1 MKADKLLLPLLFCT
15 LAGCGDK
22 GGSSSPDKSGEFEGI
37 WTSTTYG
44 TTYEINGDRVIVYQ
58 HDSEYCIGLHSVGGV
73 RPADLEALFVL
84 DDNGQSITDPGDNG
98 VLSIHAPA
106 IRYVKSDSLPAPCEY
121 PVATIDDPGY
131 ERNPMLDLAIFARTF
146 ADYYLSFDLKQADW
160 VSISQQATAR
170 VSSDSSDEDLLDAL
184 YEMITP
190 LADAHVHISSEE
202 LGIASVNGKPV
213 LVERLIAEYAS
224 QNGLALPLP
233 ASHQEGVSSYIENQ
247 LELYV
252 DIILSYA
259 ADETD
264 LRSGANGQL
273 IWYQTE
279 DIAYLQ
285 INAMTEFSADADDNA
300 AELAALEEALD
311 HCLEDIQDSAGLI
324 VDVRTNNG
332 GQDFLSMAIASRFV
346 STEQL
351 AFSKQARQGNDKAEL
366 QYAYIQPRGD
376 FQYLKPVVLLT
387 STSTVSAAEV
397 FTLIMRSLPQ
407 VTVVGEATQGALSN
421 TLERKLPNGFSFS
434 LSNEFYYSTEG
445 EWFEGSGI
453 PVDVEVPFFTQEQR
467 EAESD
472 AGLEMA
478 YAILTGN

>member
-1 MKADKLLLPLLFCT
+1 MKADNLLLPLLFCA

-22 GGSSSPDKSGEFEGI
+22 GGSSTPQSSAFEGI
-37 WTSTTYG
+37 WTSETYG
-44 TTYEINGDRVIVYQ
+44 TTYEINSARVSVYQ
-58 HDSEYCIGLHSVGGV
+58 HDSEYCIRLDSVSGV
-73 RPADLEALFVL
+73 SSTELEALFVL
-84 DDNGQSITDPGDNG
+84 DDSGQSITDPGDNG
-98 VLSIHAPA
+98 VLSFHAPA
-106 IRYVKSDSLPAPCEY
+106 IRYVKSDYLPAPCEN

-131 ERNPMLDLAIFARTF
+131 QRDPMLDLAIFARTF

-160 VSISQQATAR
+160 ALIVEQAAAR
-170 VSSDSSDEDLLDAL
+170 VSEDSSDENILDAL

-202 LGIASVNGKPV
+202 LGTASVNGKAV
-213 LVERLIAEYAS
+213 LIERLIAEYANL
-224 QNGLALPLP
+224 NGLSLPLP
-233 ASHQEGVSSYIENQ
+233 ANHLEGVGSYIESQ
-247 LELYV
+247 LELYI
-252 DIILSYA
+252 DITLSYA
-259 ADETD
+259 ADEAD

-273 IWYQTE
+273 IWYQVD

-285 INAMTEFSADADDNA
+285 INAMMGFSADTDDNA

-324 VDVRTNNG
+324 IDVRTNNG

>member
-1 MKADKLLLPLLFCT
+1 
-15 LAGCGDK
+15 
-22 GGSSSPDKSGEFEGI
+22 
-37 WTSTTYG
+37 
-44 TTYEINGDRVIVYQ
+44 
-58 HDSEYCIGLHSVGGV
+58 
-73 RPADLEALFVL
+73 
-84 DDNGQSITDPGDNG
+84 
-98 VLSIHAPA
+98 
-106 IRYVKSDSLPAPCEY
+106 
-121 PVATIDDPGY
+121 
-131 ERNPMLDLAIFARTF
+131 
-146 ADYYLSFDLKQADW
+146 
-160 VSISQQATAR
+160 
-170 VSSDSSDEDLLDAL
+170 
-184 YEMITP
+184 MITP